1 MSAYLKSS
9 FFVQSVLIFIG
20 MPLLLWTLGSLPER
34 SLLKET
40 ISFLTILAFFQVI
53 GQFFLS
59 RSNGSAVQE
68 LKMSR
73 MVHLHNIIG
82 YTAVTILLIHPF
94 LLVFPKF
101 FEAGVS
107 PDEAFITIISTLTSQ
122 GVVLGII
129 AWCLML
135 TLGVM
140 SFMRKLL
147 PMKYTTWRVVH
158 GILSMLFVFSAAWH
172 VIDLGRHA
180 SLAMSVFIAILTAG
194 GVLLLLRT
202 YRPKT
207 EKVGVI

>member
-9 FFVQSVLIFIG
+9 FFVQSLLIFVG
-20 MPLLLWTLGSLPER
+20 MPLLIWNLGSLPER

-40 ISFLTILAFFQVI
+40 ISVLTLLAFFQVI

-59 RSNGSAVQE
+59 RANGSAVQE
-68 LKMSR
+68 LKMRR

-82 YTAVTILLIHPF
+82 TTAVTILLIHPF
-94 LLVFPKF
+94 LLVFPRF

-107 PDEAFITIISTLTSQ
+107 PDEALITIISTLTSQ

-135 TLGVM
+135 ILGMM
-140 SFMRKLL
+140 SFMRNQL
-147 PMKYTTWRVVH
+147 PMKHTAWRVVH
-158 GILSMLFVFSAAWH
+158 GLLSILFIFSGAWH

-180 SLAMSVFIAILTAG
+180 SLAMSVFVAVLATG
-194 GVLLLLRT
+194 GVLLLIT
-202 YRPKT
+202 YRPKR
-207 EKVGVI
+207 EKVGVN